1 MHRPAS
7 PENGLQCGG
16 RFLDLSRPVVMGVL
30 NVTPDSFSDGGRFFC
45 KDEALAQARLMVEQG
60 AAIIDIGGESTR
72 PGAAP
77 VSEQEEL
84 DRVVPVIE
92 ALAGAID
99 AVVSVDTSTPAVM
112 REAAA
117 AGAGMINDVRALERP
132 GALECVKNTALPVCL
147 MHMQGQPESMQ
158 NNPLYQDVL
167 NDVYTYLQAR
177 LEACGSAGIAPERI
191 VLDPGFGFGK
201 TLQHN
206 LSLLKHLDQFTK
218 LECPMLVGMSRK
230 SMIGAVLDKPV
241 AERLHGS
248 VAAALIAVQS
258 GAAIVR
264 VHDVAPTVDALKV
277 WSAVLESV

>member
-158 NNPLYQDVL
+158 NNPRYQDVL